1 MQDTSISLSA
11 PGSKPGWRNVSGAK
25 TTEGAPGDGRHSLWF
40 NDDPKLEE
48 LRLPS
53 SAWPRLTSDWI
64 VCWWQVRLYSL
75 HYPEITFTI
84 WYALLHL
91 YLSPVTPPHT
101 STSHLSHHLTP
112 LPLTSICHLSLFYV
126 FSVVPWMTRTMLC
139 VWFHLHCHDIILL
152 LQPWTNLSFLN
163 WFLPLTIKVIGQVII
178 KCLELKGILENL
190 HSTRVAS
197 IHHLWDKIC
206 YFCK

>member
-1 MQDTSISLSA
+1 MKCIFFHIIFEFYLNEDTDDWSHKLVTH
-11 PGSKPGWRNVSGAK
+11 GGVGW
-25 TTEGAPGDGRHSLWF
+25 DGHKRATF
-40 NDDPKLEE
+40 Q
-48 LRLPS
+48 
-53 SAWPRLTSDWI
+53 SAWK
-64 VCWWQVRLYSL
+64 
-75 HYPEITFTI
+75 
-84 WYALLHL
+84 
-91 YLSPVTPPHT
+91 
-101 STSHLSHHLTP
+101 STSAGPHFLGQKIIIYEDFKMSA
-112 LPLTSICHLSLFYV
+112 SLFYV